1 VDAIGVSWTPYLMRD
16 AAITPGGAGL
26 TALLAASLGGT
37 LLAVAAF
44 AARPRLLAPAVAL
57 LVACQLA
64 AFPFGSPL
72 PVLTPPEAPARV
84 AALLG
89 RVPGA
94 EDGRVLSV
102 PDIAGGWQLRERV
115 ENVLGAEHSIL
126 PPRFARVLD
135 RLDIN
140 LVLGRMDWDALARA
154 EGLLD
159 ALDVGLVVAP
169 HRMTQAF
176 AAHGLDRVGGTA
188 AHLGLFANRDPG
200 ARAQVVYGA
209 TVFPAPDAALA
220 RVLAPDF
227 DPRREVVLEDTP
239 AGRYL
244 PHAIRPPSPAIV
256 RRDGPT
262 RIEVMTETTAP
273 GLLVL
278 AESCFPGWTASVDHR
293 PVRILC
299 ANVLTRAVELPPGR
313 HVVRFDYRAPG
324 LAAGL
329 AATAG
334 ALAACALLL
343 ARARRPG

>member
-1 VDAIGVSWTPYLMRD
+1 
-16 AAITPGGAGL
+16 
-26 TALLAASLGGT
+26 
-37 LLAVAAF
+37 
-44 AARPRLLAPAVAL
+44 
-57 LVACQLA
+57 
-64 AFPFGSPL
+64 
-72 PVLTPPEAPARV
+72 
-84 AALLG
+84 
-89 RVPGA
+89 
-94 EDGRVLSV
+94 
-102 PDIAGGWQLRERV
+102 
-115 ENVLGAEHSIL
+115 
-126 PPRFARVLD
+126 
-135 RLDIN
+135 
-140 LVLGRMDWDALARA
+140 
-154 EGLLD
+154 
-159 ALDVGLVVAP
+159 
-169 HRMTQAF
+169 
-176 AAHGLDRVGGTA
+176 
-188 AHLGLFANRDPG
+188 
-200 ARAQVVYGA
+200 
-209 TVFPAPDAALA
+209 
-220 RVLAPDF
+220 VLAPDF

-244 PHAIRPPSPAIV
+244 PHAIQPPSPGIV

-262 RIEVMTETTAP
+262 RIEVTTETTAP